1 MSKSASAVLGNN
13 VIATASHPIDSKLQ
27 VLCSILNSGQGGFV
41 GMLEREFMG
50 DTTPD
55 VLTPKAIAAN
65 KGRTLYPQLQTLC
78 NFLNSGKRL
87 Y

>member
-1 MSKSASAVLGNN
+1 MSKSVSAAPGNN
-13 VIATASHPIDSKLQ
+13 MIATASRPIDSKLQ
-27 VLCSILNSGQGGFV
+27 VLCTILNSGQGGFI

-65 KGRTLYPQLQTLC
+65 KGRTLNPQLQYLC

>member
-1 MSKSASAVLGNN
+1 MSKSVSSALGNHVIASAQR
-13 VIATASHPIDSKLQ
+13 PFDSKLQ
-27 VLCSILNSGQGGFV
+27 VLCTILNSGQGGFV

-78 NFLNSGKRL
+78 DFLNSGKRL

>member
-1 MSKSASAVLGNN
+1 MSKSASVSPLAAAV
-13 VIATASHPIDSKLQ
+13 ASDSRPIDSKLKA
-27 VLCSILNSGQGGFV
+27 LCAVLNSGQGGFV

-65 KGRTLYPQLQTLC
+65 KGRTLNPQLQYLC